1 MPEAGAARRHERG
14 PVVHNSHSNPRLK
27 SESVS
32 KSKNARAPS
41 KSKSRARP
49 RSEGA
54 VPIRPLN
61 VGILPNLL
69 GYNVRRA
76 HMALW
81 RDFNRTVGTGV
92 VRPGIFS
99 MLVLID
105 ENPGIAQIELA
116 AQLAI
121 DKATIVGL
129 IRQLLRLGWIERRPS
144 RADRRRHDL
153 FLTAQGRP
161 ELATLRRDMLQHE
174 ARFTNLFSR
183 QELTQFFDFLRRI
196 QI

>member
-1 MPEAGAARRHERG
+1 
-14 PVVHNSHSNPRLK
+14 VT
-27 SESVS
+27 
-32 KSKNARAPS
+32 KSKNGREQR
-41 KSKSRARP
+41 KSRP
-49 RSEGA
+49 RSSPHGDGGIP
-54 VPIRPLN
+54 VRPLK

-81 RDFNRTVGTGV
+81 RDFNRTVGTGI
-92 VRPGIFS
+92 VRPGLVS

-105 ENPGIAQIELA
+105 ENPGIAQIEIA
-116 AQLAI
+116 VQLAI

-129 IRQLLRLGWIERRPS
+129 IRLLQKQGWIERRRS
-144 RADRRRHDL
+144 RADRRRQDL
-153 FLTAQGRP
+153 YLTTQGRH
-161 ELATLRRDMLQHE
+161 ELATLRREMLEHE

-183 QELTQFFDFLRRI
+183 QELMQFFDFLRRI

>member
-1 MPEAGAARRHERG
+1 
-14 PVVHNSHSNPRLK
+14 VT
-27 SESVS
+27 
-32 KSKNARAPS
+32 KSKNAREQR
-41 KSKSRARP
+41 KSRP
-49 RSEGA
+49 RSSPARTGA
-54 VPIRPLN
+54 VGMRPLN

-81 RDFNRTVGTGV
+81 RDFNRPVGTGI

-129 IRQLLRLGWIERRPS
+129 IRLLQRLGWIERRPS
-144 RADRRRHDL
+144 RADRRRQDL

-161 ELATLRRDMLQHE
+161 ELATLRREMLLHE

>member
-1 MPEAGAARRHERG
+1 
-14 PVVHNSHSNPRLK
+14 
-27 SESVS
+27 VS
-32 KSKNARAPS
+32 KSKNGRETR
-41 KSKSRARP
+41 KTRP
-49 RSEGA
+49 RPSPRGEGV

-81 RDFNRTVGTGV
+81 RDFNRTVGIGI

-105 ENPGIAQIELA
+105 ENPGIAQIEIA
-116 AQLAI
+116 VQLAI

-129 IRQLLRLGWIERRPS
+129 IRLLQKQGWIDRRRS
-144 RADRRRHDL
+144 RADRRRQDL
-153 FLTAQGRP
+153 YLTAQGRH
-161 ELATLRRDMLQHE
+161 ELATLRRDMLEHE
-174 ARFTNLFSR
+174 ARFINLFNR
-183 QELTQFFDFLRRI
+183 QELTQFFEYLRRI

>member
-1 MPEAGAARRHERG
+1 M
-14 PVVHNSHSNPRLK
+14 
-27 SESVS
+27 
-32 KSKNARAPS
+32 
-41 KSKSRARP
+41 
-49 RSEGA
+49 
-54 VPIRPLN
+54 RPLN

-81 RDFNRTVGTGV
+81 RDFNRTVGTGI

-105 ENPGIAQIELA
+105 ENPGIAQIE
-116 AQLAI
+116 
-121 DKATIVGL
+121 
-129 IRQLLRLGWIERRPS
+129 RRPS
-144 RADRRRHDL
+144 RADRRRQDL

-161 ELATLRRDMLQHE
+161 ELATLRREMLLHE

>member
-1 MPEAGAARRHERG
+1 M
-14 PVVHNSHSNPRLK
+14 
-27 SESVS
+27 
-32 KSKNARAPS
+32 
-41 KSKSRARP
+41 
-49 RSEGA
+49 
-54 VPIRPLN
+54 
-61 VGILPNLL
+61 LPNLL

-81 RDFNRTVGTGV
+81 RDFNRTVGAGI

-105 ENPGIAQIELA
+105 ENPGIAQIEVA
-116 AQLAI
+116 VQLAI

-129 IRQLLRLGWIERRPS
+129 IRLLQKQGWIERRRS
-144 RADRRRHDL
+144 RADRRRQDL
-153 FLTAQGRP
+153 YLTAQGRH
-161 ELATLRRDMLQHE
+161 ELATLRREMLEHE

-183 QELTQFFDFLRRI
+183 QELMQFFDFLRRI